1 MSEKKLLN
9 INPDLFSVSSF
20 NNKTRKGGKKVKP
33 KEKIKV
39 KPAISSNEKD
49 RQKTLKKRSL
59 LKMIRQQQQN
69 NYDKM
74 FDKKQEKTTKSF
86 GNEFEKATE
95 FLDNLVK
102 NQSTS
107 VIPKNTTLKNT
118 TVIPEIP
125 KINMPVLPDVSS
137 EMVNLNFPTLD
148 NTTPFQIKPQFNS
161 SSQPLPSY
169 GCLKNG
175 SLPTYRNLMNKTI
188 KHGGASEPITQQ
200 DVEEKQLEI
209 QNKIKEKSTILQQQN
224 MNKKLFPKKRK
235 RATKQRRTIKRKYNV
250 GKSKTKPKIS
260 VLVSNKTI
268 RNKIS
273 TKKQL
278 LKQESIPD
286 IKRYLVKHG
295 FIKVGSTTPND
306 ILRKMYESALLICG
320 EVTNHNPDNLLYN
333 FMNVKE

>member
-39 KPAISSNEKD
+39 KPTLGSNEKD

-74 FDKKQEKTTKSF
+74 FDKNQEKTTKTF

-102 NQSTS
+102 NQGNS

-118 TVIPEIP
+118 RLIPEIP
-125 KINMPVLPDVSS
+125 KINVPISPDLTS
-137 EMVNLNFPTLD
+137 EIVNLNFPTLD
-148 NTTPFQIKPQFNS
+148 NNSPFHIKPQFHS
-161 SSQPLPSY
+161 SSQPPPSY
-169 GCLKNG
+169 SCLKNG
-175 SLPTYRNLMNKTI
+175 SLPTYRNLMNKTV
-188 KHGGASEPITQQ
+188 KHGGASEPITQK
-200 DVEEKQLEI
+200 DVEERQLEI
-209 QNKIKEKSTILQQQN
+209 QNKIKEKSSILQQQN

-235 RATKQRRTIKRKYNV
+235 KAIKQRRTIKRRYNV
-250 GKSKTKPKIS
+250 GKSITKPKIS

-268 RNKIS
+268 RNQIS

-278 LKQESIPD
+278 LKQESIPY

-306 ILRKMYESALLICG
+306 ILRKMFESALLICG

>member
-39 KPAISSNEKD
+39 KSAISSNEKD

-74 FDKKQEKTTKSF
+74 FDKKQEKTTKTF

-102 NQSTS
+102 NQSNR

-118 TVIPEIP
+118 MVIPEIP
-125 KINMPVLPDVSS
+125 KINVPVLPDLTS
-137 EMVNLNFPTLD
+137 EIVNLNFPTLD
-148 NTTPFQIKPQFNS
+148 NTTPFQIKPQFES

-188 KHGGASEPITQQ
+188 KYGGASQPITQQ

-209 QNKIKEKSTILQQQN
+209 QNKIKEKSTILQQKN

-295 FIKVGSTTPND
+295 FIRVGSITPND